1 MKSPRTCAAL
11 AFVYVGLGLGCTGE
25 LVGERGSGNSGPGD
39 HEPGSSGGSRSGA
52 HGGNGGGSVPGVE
65 TPAVCATASLAHARV
80 WRLSHTQY
88 RNTLADVFG
97 YHGTAT
103 ADLPAD
109 SRLDGFSTRAD
120 RLGFS
125 PLLMEHYFRVSDD
138 VAADVGRRSG
148 EFLGCAVAALGQ
160 GPCLADFLRGT
171 GRRAWRRALTDDEI
185 ASLTSLYATAAA
197 ADGPDTGFKSV
208 VSALMLS
215 PNFFFRS
222 ELGAGGEPGSLTQLT
237 DYEVASALSYALW
250 DAPPDAQ
257 LLDLAGRGTLHDPAV
272 LAAQVERLFADQ
284 RAPEVLNAFLRQW
297 LKIDDLGGQDKSP
310 MLFPGYSRA
319 VGAELMQETR
329 LLLDGIVFDS
339 GGDRSVRSLFTAS
352 YGYVNARTAKLVY
365 GLDSTA
371 TALTK
376 VELDHAR
383 RRGILTS
390 GAFLAAHADSD
401 ATKVVDRGSFF
412 REQILCADVPPPPQD
427 FKFEDPNITEDMT
440 AREKLLAHAKNPAC
454 KTCHEL
460 FDGIG
465 FALENYDPVGA
476 FRTMDRTKVIDPS
489 GTTPLELS
497 GDVSFANFVELVDK
511 VAKLPE
517 PYACFS
523 QQYLS
528 YSTGLGASQLDSC
541 QRDGLAASFAAS
553 GYRVDALVRAVLTS
567 SAFTTRQN

>member
-1 MKSPRTCAAL
+1 MKSPRTCAVL
-11 AFVYVGLGLGCTGE
+11 AFVCLGCTGN
-25 LVGERGSGNSGPGD
+25 LVGERGSMDPGSSD
-39 HEPGSSGGSRSGA
+39 REPGGSGGSR
-52 HGGNGGGSVPGVE
+52 GNHPGGSGGSNPIVE
-65 TPAVCATASLAHARV
+65 PPPAGACATASLAHARV
-80 WRLSHTQY
+80 WRLSHAQY

-138 VAADVGRRSG
+138 VAADVSRRSS
-148 EFLGCAVAALGQ
+148 EFLGCAITALGQ
-160 GPCLADFLRGT
+160 GACLADFLRGT
-171 GRRAWRRALTDDEI
+171 GRRAWRRALTADEV
-185 ASLTSLYATAAA
+185 AGLASLYATAAA
-197 ADGPDTGFKSV
+197 ADGPETGFKSV
-208 VSALMLS
+208 VSALILS
-215 PNFFFRS
+215 PSFFFRS
-222 ELGAGGEPGSLTQLT
+222 ELGAGGTPGSLTQLT
-237 DYEVASALSYALW
+237 DYEIASALSYALW
-250 DAPPDAQ
+250 DAPPDAA
-257 LLDLAGRGTLHDPAV
+257 LMDLAGQGQLHDPAV
-272 LAAQVERLFADQ
+272 LAAQVERLFSDK
-284 RAPEVLNAFLRQW
+284 RSPEVLNGFLRQW

-310 MLFPGYSRA
+310 MLYPGYTRD
-319 VGAELMQETR
+319 VGADLLEESR
-329 LLLDGIVFDS
+329 LLLDGIVFASD
-339 GGDRSVRSLFTAS
+339 GDKSLATLLTAP
-352 YGYVNARTAKLVY
+352 YGYVNARTGKLIY
-365 GLDSTA
+365 GLDSKA

-376 VELDHAR
+376 GDLDRTR

-390 GAFLAAHADSD
+390 GAFLAAHAGSD

-412 REQILCADVPPPPQD
+412 REEILCAEVPAPPRD

-454 KTCHEL
+454 KSCHEL

-465 FALENYDPVGA
+465 FALENYDAIGA
-476 FRTMDRTKVIDPS
+476 FRVMEKGKVIDPS

-497 GDVSFANFVELVDK
+497 GDVTFANFVELVDK
-511 VAKLPE
+511 VTKLPE

-528 YSTGLGASQLDSC
+528 YATGLGTSQLDSC
-541 QRDGLAASFAAS
+541 QREGLAKSFAAS